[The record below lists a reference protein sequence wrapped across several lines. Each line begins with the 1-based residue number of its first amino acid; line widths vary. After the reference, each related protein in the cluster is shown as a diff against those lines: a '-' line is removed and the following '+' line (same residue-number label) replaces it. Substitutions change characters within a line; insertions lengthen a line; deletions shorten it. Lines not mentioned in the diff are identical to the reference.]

1 MKMLS
6 NFSYWQILLN
16 TGENAIEQA
25 EPGYGKGIFV
35 IIKSI
40 KI

>member
-6 NFSYWQILLN
+6 NFSYWQTLLN
-16 TGENAIEQA
+16 TGENAIEQP